1 MENKLSIICISPTR
15 EKLQMAAM
23 VASVAVAGGTK
34 VVVFFSMNA
43 ILHFVS
49 KRNIEVPVEGE
60 FGALLTREGVPE
72 FKDLFQMAVE
82 LGDAELL
89 PCSMALDLMEI
100 KAEDLDPGFSESTG
114 LTKFLNDAENGQLL
128 SF

>member
-1 MENKLSIICISPTR
+1 MTNKLSIICISPMR

-23 VASVAVAGGTK
+23 VASVAAASGTK
-34 VVVFFSMNA
+34 VAVFFSMNA

-49 KRNIEVPVEGE
+49 GRKIEVPTEGE
-60 FGALLTREGVPE
+60 FGTLLTLEGVPE
-72 FKDLFQMAVE
+72 FKNLFQMAAE

-89 PCSMALDLMEI
+89 PCSMALDLMNI
-100 KAEDLDPGFSESTG
+100 KETDLDSGFSSSTG
-114 LTKFLNDAENGQLL
+114 LTKFLSDAENGQLL